1 MLEFII
7 CIITYI
13 NKSVM
18 GWSQVGFFRFLS
30 CNNTDFKIYESVI
43 ACEAH
48 LFSLQEL
55 MTRQRS
61 VIGIVLENIPGF
73 GGVLVRIIRDPQLY
87 ASPLKVFHE
96 VIKPFWSIP
105 GAGSGVVCLF
115 PTQPLLEFW
124 EEKLLQ
130 ESGSYGGAR
139 FLLFAGLIREIWEEQ
154 RTEWTSLSTEE
165 VSFVLRKLFTQLRT
179 EGKIPYYGQALTSAG
194 FFSALREEITTLK
207 RSGVSARALREWV
220 TRDLAGERPALQ
232 DFSLLYHE
240 YQRLLSVHKWADQ
253 EERLA
258 QATVDL
264 PQSAW
269 AKSLSH
275 LFVIGFSDFTVEQER
290 FLYQFAR
297 VTEVTVVLDVSAE
310 GRQGVYSPRLRL
322 ENSPGVK
329 ASSGHDPSLF
339 VTREVQDSTADH
351 PSNLW
356 PQSVE
361 EPGHARDEQAGKS
374 GSSGRIT
381 QVQQGVARKNT
392 NLSYLQSALWRPET
406 APTKPGTPERDET
419 LHFLQIDGGWR
430 REMKAI
436 ALEVKKV
443 LYKDPTLDPGE
454 IGVITP
460 YTGNI
465 DEIYEIFTATGLPV
479 TGQIRK
485 TLRFQ
490 PVAQALLQPFIV
502 VDQGFSWSGMVKL
515 LRWAGVIPTGQL
527 YSVLPEGLEDWN
539 RVIRD
544 IYPEAEI
551 EFVFSFLA
559 KIPQEAWIGEYLDL
573 CRQWLASPQLIKVLL
588 SAENRREVL
597 PEAGGEQGSQQLVK
611 ASFIQTSLLCT
622 VQEILAKLI
631 SLSKLLGDWQVSL
644 ADFILILED
653 ILSTSAKSIPYGW
666 RNGLRILSPQE
677 ARGLRF
683 RVTFLTGLNEG
694 FWPTRA
700 STGWALEEGDLSFW
714 RQRGFSLRTAAE
726 DLSLQRLAFYNALSS
741 ATDTLV
747 VSCCRSDED
756 GHPVNPSTFWE
767 DLRGL
772 FPALPVQVPVKG
784 FSLLYSTLPVVDK
797 PTQESLFAP
806 MRTQRVDRTVAVQRR
821 SAFTGILGDRA
832 VDEVRRE
839 LTKEPLSLTALEDY
853 AACPFAFFCSRLLKL
868 EQLTEPTYLPDRL
881 TEGSIL
887 HAVLR
892 DFFRKHRGEALNERE
907 YRAYLEEIRSLIDQY
922 YPEVSP
928 QRPAIYQNLSA
939 LQRETLLAKLRRL
952 LQEEIAWQ
960 KKTGQTYR
968 PQYIELGFG
977 GPVSD
982 GDPDSTGRP
991 FQIAGE
997 WVATD
1002 HAPACSHAVKELV
1015 LKVRGKID
1023 RVDLAEDGGF
1033 IVYDYKSGGSERVKG
1048 IKEGKLLQLPLYL
1061 QALQELYPEARKAV
1075 GMSYYNLTRSE
1086 RKDGFWRE
1094 GFSDRFQIKL
1104 RELKEAE
1111 WQELLADSRRK
1122 ALQYFTGMISGEF
1135 PVLPPEEKCP
1145 TYCLFSRVCRRGS
1158 FGGERA

>member
-1 MLEFII
+1 M
-7 CIITYI
+7 
-13 NKSVM
+13 
-18 GWSQVGFFRFLS
+18 
-30 CNNTDFKIYESVI
+30 
-43 ACEAH
+43 
-48 LFSLQEL
+48 
-55 MTRQRS
+55 
-61 VIGIVLENIPGF
+61 
-73 GGVLVRIIRDPQLY
+73 RIIRDPQLY
-87 ASPLKVFHE
+87 ASPLKVFHKI
-96 VIKPFWSIP
+96 IKRFWPTP

-154 RTEWTSLSTEE
+154 RTDWTSLSTEE
-165 VSFVLRKLFTQLRT
+165 VSFVLRKVFTQLRT

-220 TRDLAGERPALQ
+220 TRDLTYERPALQ
-232 DFSLLYHE
+232 DFSLIYYE

-253 EERLA
+253 EEKLA
-258 QATVDL
+258 HATVDL

-290 FLYQFAR
+290 FLRALAR
-297 VTEVTVVLDVSAE
+297 VTEVTILLDVSAE
-310 GRQGVYSPRLRL
+310 GRPGVYSPRLRL
-322 ENSPGVK
+322 EKSPGAK
-329 ASSGHDPSLF
+329 EGSGNDLAPF
-339 VTREVQDSTADH
+339 VTGEVQDSAAELL
-351 PSNLW
+351 SNRL
-356 PQSVE
+356 PQPAE
-361 EPGHARDEQAGKS
+361 EPGNARDGQGGKS
-374 GSSGRIT
+374 GPSGRT
-381 QVQQGVARKNT
+381 AQVQHGAALKTT
-392 NLSYLQSALWRPET
+392 NLSYLQSALWQPET
-406 APTKPGTPERDET
+406 VPVQPGVREGDET

-430 REMKAI
+430 REMKVI
-436 ALEVKKV
+436 ALEVKKA
-443 LYKDPTLDPGE
+443 LHKDPTLDPGE

-460 YTGNI
+460 YTGNLK
-465 DEIYEIFTATGLPV
+465 EIYEIFTATGLPV
-479 TGQIRK
+479 TGQIKK

-490 PVAQALLQPFIV
+490 PVARALLQPFV
-502 VDQGFSWSGMVKL
+502 VVNQGFSWAGMVKL
-515 LRWAGVIPTGQL
+515 LRWAGVIPTRQL

-539 RVIRD
+539 GVIRD
-544 IYPEAEI
+544 IYPEAET
-551 EFVFSFLA
+551 EFVFSFLS
-559 KIPQEAWIGEYLDL
+559 KIPQEAWIGEYLNL
-573 CRQWLASPQLIKVLL
+573 CRQWLASPQLLKALL
-588 SAENRREVL
+588 FTENRCEVS
-597 PEAGGEQGSQQLVK
+597 PEVGGEERPQQLVK
-611 ASFIQTSLLCT
+611 AGFIQTSLLCT
-622 VQEILAKLI
+622 VQEILANLI
-631 SLSKLLGDWQVSL
+631 FLTGLLGDWQISL

-653 ILSTSAKSIPYGW
+653 ILSTGAKSIPYGW
-666 RNGLRILSPQE
+666 GSGIRILSPQE

-683 RVTFLTGLNEG
+683 KVTFLTGLNEG

-741 ATDTLV
+741 ATGTLV

-772 FPALPVQVPVKG
+772 FPALPLQVPVKG
-784 FSLLYSTLPVVDK
+784 FSLLYSTLPVADK
-797 PTQESLFAP
+797 PAHEPLFTP
-806 MRTQRVDRTVAVQRR
+806 MRKQAAGKTAAGRR
-821 SAFTGILGDRA
+821 RPVFTGILGDRA
-832 VDEVRRE
+832 ADEVRRA

-868 EQLTEPTYLPDRL
+868 DQLTEPTYLPDRL

-892 DFFRKHRGEALNERE
+892 DFFREHRGEALNERE
-907 YRAYLEEIRSLIDQY
+907 YQVYLKEIRSLVNLY

-928 QRPAIYQNLSA
+928 HRPAIYQNLSA
-939 LQRETLLAKLRRL
+939 LQRESLLVKLCRL
-952 LQEEIAWQ
+952 LQEEITWQ

-968 PQYIELGFG
+968 PRYIELGFG

-991 FQIAGE
+991 FQIVGE
-997 WVATD
+997 WVASERVHAGSRATSDKRPATSYEITD
-1002 HAPACSHAVKELV
+1002 RTHVGPHAAKEVV
-1015 LKVRGKID
+1015 LRVRGKID

-1033 IVYDYKSGGSERVKG
+1033 IVYDYKSGGSDRVKG

-1075 GMSYYNLTRSE
+1075 GMSYYNLARSE
-1086 RKDGFWRE
+1086 RKDGFWWE

-1111 WQELLADSRRK
+1111 WQELLADSRRR
-1122 ALQYFTGMISGEF
+1122 ALQYYIGMISGEF
-1135 PVLPPEEKCP
+1135 PLLPPEEKCP
-1145 TYCLFSRVCRRGS
+1145 TYCLFSRVCRGGS
-1158 FGGERA
+1158 LGGESA